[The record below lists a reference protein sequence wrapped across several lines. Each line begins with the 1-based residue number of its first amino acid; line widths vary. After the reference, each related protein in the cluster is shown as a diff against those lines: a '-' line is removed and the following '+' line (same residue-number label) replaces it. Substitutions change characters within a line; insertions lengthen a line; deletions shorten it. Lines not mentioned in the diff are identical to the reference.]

1 MSDLVRR
8 SSGFRED
15 RRLGRDLA
23 RLDAN
28 TRVSIAV
35 VEQEANVQTARLH
48 GLGYVGKQ
56 ALHEAAILSETEQQ
70 LCRLVPEAAG
80 RLTAIADMTTL
91 GLAEIVTQTAHKLS
105 QP

>member
-8 SSGFRED
+8 SGGLGGD
-15 RRLGRDLA
+15 RRVGRELA
-23 RLDAN
+23 RLDADA
-28 TRVSIAV
+28 RLSIAH
-35 VEQEANVQTARLH
+35 VEQEANVQTARVH

-80 RLTAIADMTTL
+80 RLTAIADMTAL
-91 GLAEIVTQTAHKLS
+91 GLAEIVTETAHRLGRS
-105 QP
+105 

>member
-8 SSGFRED
+8 SSFRED

-35 VEQEANVQTARLH
+35 VEQEANVQTARVH

-80 RLTAIADMTTL
+80 RLTAIADITTL